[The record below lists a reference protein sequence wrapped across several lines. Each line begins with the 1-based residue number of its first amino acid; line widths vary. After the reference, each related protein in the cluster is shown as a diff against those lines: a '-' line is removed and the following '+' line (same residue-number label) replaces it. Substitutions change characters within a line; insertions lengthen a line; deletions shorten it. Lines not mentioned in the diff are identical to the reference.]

1 MTLRAD
7 SARVR
12 AQMLAAARERVRAGD
27 LDLPMNAIA
36 KDAGVGVGTA
46 YRHFANRQALLEAL
60 AAESLG
66 ALVTDAEAAAADPE
80 PAAGFATL
88 LRNALR
94 LLRDDPTLAVVLA
107 SAAQPACLDAT
118 TDLHARLGTAVTTVL
133 SRARAAGAVRSD
145 VTADDVRRLI
155 CGVQH
160 AVGAGADADAGAEER
175 YLDILLAGLRAP
187 R

>member
-46 YRHFANRQALLEAL
+46 YRHFASRQALLEAL
-60 AAESLG
+60 AAQSLG

-80 PAAGFATL
+80 PATGFATL
-88 LRNALR
+88 LRDALR
-94 LLRDDPTLAVVLA
+94 LLRDDPTLALVLA
-107 SAAQPACLDAT
+107 SAQPACLDAT
-118 TDLHARLGTAVTTVL
+118 TDLHARLGAAVTTVL
-133 SRARAAGAVRSD
+133 ARARAEGVIRPD
-145 VTADDVRRLI
+145 VDADDVRRLI

-160 AVGAGADADAGAEER
+160 AVDAGTDAGAADR
-175 YLDILLAGLRAP
+175 YLDILLAGLRAA

>member
-66 ALVTDAEAAAADPE
+66 ALVADAEAAAADPE

-94 LLRDDPTLAVVLA
+94 LLRDDPTLALVLA
-107 SAAQPACLDAT
+107 SAQPACLTET
-118 TDLHARLGTAVTTVL
+118 TDLTTQLGGAVTTIL
-133 SRARAAGAVRSD
+133 SRARAAGAIRPD

-160 AVGAGADADAGAEER
+160 AVDAGTDAGAEER
-175 YLDILLAGLRAP
+175 YLDILLAGLRAA